1 MVNKTLY
8 HCESDQIVTEVSER
22 ACDIS
27 LFGGVQKPTG
37 HDPSWEALDV
47 PVWAQL
53 FKEMTSRSPFQ
64 AQPFCVC
71 EIKRITSDEEKR
83 DIKLKQNKT
92 ANKMH
97 KHITATKWLGQM
109 KKNRNFPE
117 VNLKF

>member
-8 HCESDQIVTEVSER
+8 HCESDKTLTEVSER
-22 ACDIS
+22 DCDIS
-27 LFGGVQKPTG
+27 LLG
-37 HDPSWEALDV
+37 HDLGWEALGV
-47 PVWAQL
+47 PAWAGL

-92 ANKMH
+92 AKQN
-97 KHITATKWLGQM
+97 A
-109 KKNRNFPE
+109 
-117 VNLKF
+117 